1 MQNELPDL
9 AKAQLPAVLARNT
22 RKVEQSFWRKLLKV
36 AGRIPFAEDAAA
48 AYFCAAD
55 PVTPSSVKGVL
66 IAALAYFVTPVDLIP
81 DFIAGIGFTDD
92 AAVLAMAL
100 SLVAGHIKPRHR
112 ERARAAL
119 GLPPLP
125 AQD

>member
-1 MQNELPDL
+1 MDNKLPDL

-22 RKVEQSFWRKLLKV
+22 RKVERSFWHKLLTV
-36 AGRIPFAEDAAA
+36 AGRIPFAEDAAS
-48 AYFCAAD
+48 AYFCATD

-81 DFIAGIGFTDD
+81 DFVAGIGFTDD

-100 SLVAGHIKPRHR
+100 SLVAGHIRPRHR
-112 ERARAAL
+112 RKARAAL

-125 AQD
+125 DGD

>member
-1 MQNELPDL
+1 MRNELPDL

-125 AQD
+125 DQD